1 MRLLLNQLHQGRRY
15 LQRLLLPLL
24 LVFLVSVLVA
34 APANATN
41 VYQMPNLSAGEPTW
55 VIDQSEVISRLNE
68 GKLSKTLEGL
78 AAETGNEVRMVTI
91 RRLDYGET
99 IDTFTSA
106 LFEKW
111 FPTAEAQANQTLL
124 VIDTLTNNSA
134 IAIGENVLS
143 IMPDEIAESVSSE
156 TVQVPLRKENKY
168 NQAFLDASDRL
179 VAVLSGE
186 PDPGPPVVETNIQ
199 VAGTFTS
206 AEDTDTQS
214 ATKWVVVLLVLATVI
229 PMATYFFYQGFS

>member
-1 MRLLLNQLHQGRRY
+1 MRRLINQLHQGRRH
-15 LQRLLLPLL
+15 LHSLLLPLL
-24 LVFLVSVLVA
+24 LVFLVSGLVA

-55 VIDQSEVISRLNE
+55 VIDQSEVISRINE
-68 GKLSKTLEGL
+68 GKLSKTLEAL

-99 IDTFTSA
+99 ISTFTTA

-111 FPTAEAQANQTLL
+111 FPTAQAQANQTLL

-134 IAIGENVLS
+134 IATGETVKS

-156 TVQVPLRKENKY
+156 TVQVPLRDNNKY

-186 PDPGPPVVETNIQ
+186 TDPGPPVVEDNIQ

-206 AEDTDTQS
+206 AEDTDTGS
-214 ATKWVVVLLVLATVI
+214 ATKWVVILLVLATVI
-229 PMATYFFYQGFS
+229 PMATYFLYQGFS

>member
-1 MRLLLNQLHQGRRY
+1 MRRLINQLHQGRRY
-15 LQRLLLPLL
+15 LHSLLLPLL
-24 LVFLVSVLVA
+24 LVFLVSGLVA

-55 VIDQSEVISRLNE
+55 VIDQSEVISRINE
-68 GKLSKTLEGL
+68 GKLSKTLEAL

-99 IDTFTSA
+99 ISTFTTA

-111 FPTAEAQANQTLL
+111 FPTAQAQANQTLL

-134 IAIGENVLS
+134 IATGETVKS

-156 TVQVPLRKENKY
+156 TVQVPLRDNNKY

-186 PDPGPPVVETNIQ
+186 TDPGPPVVEDNIQ

-206 AEDTDTQS
+206 AEDTDTGS
-214 ATKWVVVLLVLATVI
+214 ATKWVVILLVLATVI
-229 PMATYFFYQGFS
+229 PMATYFLYQGFS

>member
-1 MRLLLNQLHQGRRY
+1 MRRLINQLHKGGRY
-15 LQRLLLPLL
+15 LQRLVLRLL
-24 LVFLVSVLVA
+24 LVFLVSGLVA

-41 VYQMPNLSAGEPTW
+41 VYQMPNLSTGEPTW
-55 VIDQSEVISRLNE
+55 VIDESEVISRLNE
-68 GKLSKTLEGL
+68 GKLSKTLETL

-99 IDTFTSA
+99 IDTFTKA

-111 FPTAEAQANQTLL
+111 FPTAQAQANQTLL

-134 IAIGENVLS
+134 IATGEAVKS

-156 TVQVPLRKENKY
+156 TVQVPLRDDNKY

-186 PDPGPPVVETNIQ
+186 TDPGPPVVENNIQ

-206 AEDTDTQS
+206 AEDTDTES
-214 ATKWVVVLLVLATVI
+214 ATKWVVILLVLATVI
-229 PMATYFFYQGFS
+229 PMATYFLYQGFS